1 MRSVRRLIRNLQ
13 AAHMD
18 SSQSAPAPSQP
29 AADPPALRDLI
40 SDAIRYWEPRRIGYN
55 LVLAAIVL
63 GWVAVTWPHFRSAL
77 TWPSVLAVFVLAVLA
92 NVCYC
97 AAYLVDITVQY
108 SDYRNSWRKRRWALW
123 VVGVIFAGVI
133 TYYWIAD
140 EIYPSV

>member
-1 MRSVRRLIRNLQ
+1 VET
-13 AAHMD
+13 
-18 SSQSAPAPSQP
+18 SSSAPLHPQP

-40 SDAIRYWEPRRIGYN
+40 SDAIAYWEPRRIGYN

-63 GWVAVTWPHFRSAL
+63 GWVTLTWPHFRTAL
-77 TWPSVLAVFVLAVLA
+77 TWQSAFAVFVLAVLA

-97 AAYLVDITVQY
+97 AAYFVDVTAQY
-108 SDYRNSWRKRRWALW
+108 SAFRIPWRRRRWALW
-123 VVGVIFAGVI
+123 VIGVICAGAI